1 MTSRRVLLV
10 VTLLFIAGL
19 TALTVLDMV
28 RNGVNALSVVSFVI
42 LLFFWVAIGGA
53 LRDSD
58 RRR

>member
-1 MTSRRVLLV
+1 MTSRRLLLV

-28 RNGVNALSVVSFVI
+28 NNGVNALSVVSFVI

-53 LRDSD
+53 LRA
-58 RRR
+58 

>member
-1 MTSRRVLLV
+1 VTSRRVLLV